1 MSMRLIWE
9 IREIYIIQ
17 NDNCYQLQIFLIRGG
32 NLMRFDIIKPISED
46 QHYRILDIDGKII
59 NEKDLPNLT
68 DEQLLYLYRTMLFS
82 RTIDEKVLSYQRQ
95 GRMLTYAPNLGQEAA
110 QVGSAYAMEKDD
122 WLVPAFRELGAW
134 LVRGVLLKNI
144 LLYWYGNEWGSHF
157 PEGVKVLPI
166 SVPISSQLQHAAGI
180 GIANNIKGEKN
191 VVVTYVGDGGTSEGD
206 FHEAIN
212 FAAVFNAPVIF
223 IIQNNQ
229 YAISTR
235 RAIQTKSETL
245 AQKAI
250 AYGIPGILVDGND
263 IFAMYSATKEAIDRA
278 RNGGGPTLIEAYTY
292 RLGSHTTSD
301 DPTLYRENEEVE
313 QWKKKDPILRFKKYL
328 LSKNLI
334 TEEWDDNLKEELEKI
349 VTTTFEE
356 IENKSDT
363 EIDDIFKY
371 HYEKMPPQLEEQLKE
386 YKEFLEGGK

>member
-95 GRMLTYAPNLGQEAA
+95 GRMLTYAPNIGQEAA

-134 LVRGVLLKNI
+134 LVRGVPLKNI

>member
-1 MSMRLIWE
+1 
-9 IREIYIIQ
+9 
-17 NDNCYQLQIFLIRGG
+17 
-32 NLMRFDIIKPISED
+32 MRFDIIKPISED

-134 LVRGVLLKNI
+134 LVRGVPLKNI